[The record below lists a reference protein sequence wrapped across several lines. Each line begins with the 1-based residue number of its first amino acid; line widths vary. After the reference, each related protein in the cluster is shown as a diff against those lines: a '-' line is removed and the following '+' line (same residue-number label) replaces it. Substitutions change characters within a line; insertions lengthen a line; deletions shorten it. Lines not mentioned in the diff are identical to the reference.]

1 MTTKAYTGAGSS
13 LQTSPDG
20 TNYTPI
26 AQIKNIKPSG
36 ATLKTGDITNLSSPT
51 TSGGVVVDE
60 FIPTTMDPG
69 TYDCVGVANPGDSTY
84 FNLMTLQQAATLEY
98 FKWVLPDTSYFKF
111 TAYVTKFVPADVD
124 VTKPIEFNFQ
134 IKVSGPSTFTQAGTG
149 STVQE

>member
-20 TNYTPI
+20 VTYTPI
-26 AQIKNIKPSG
+26 AQVKMIKPSG
-36 ATLKTGDITNLSSPT
+36 AKLKTGDITNLSSPT

-69 TYDCVGVANPGDSTY
+69 TYDLTGITDPGNSTY
-84 FNLMTLQQAATLEY
+84 FNLMTLQETATLEY
-98 FKWVLPDTSYFKF
+98 FKLVLPDTSNFKF
-111 TAYVTKFVPADVD
+111 QGYLTDFTPADID
-124 VTKPIEFNFQ
+124 VSKPIEFTAK

-149 STVQE
+149 LTVQE